1 LGFYVPRQGA
11 PESADV
17 LILTIRI
24 GPL

>member
-11 PESADV
+11 PELADV